1 MTAPLASPSAVTDVR
16 PGLHPLRLARL
27 VDEAVSRCALDLN
40 GAVVLTEAATASYAV
55 TAVIA
60 ARAGA
65 SRVYAMTR
73 STRFGSVDQVR
84 AETLELARLLGV
96 DSRIQVVDEKRRAIV
111 ESADIVT
118 NSGHVRP
125 LDAETIAWMKPTA
138 VIPLMYEAWELRPAD
153 LDLAACRRKGLL
165 VAGTNERHPA
175 VDVFSFLGVLAVRL
189 LHDAGVAVFK
199 NSVLVVSDNDFG
211 PYIERGLSGAGAA
224 VDLVRDA
231 AGGRATAAY
240 DVILVAMTPRP
251 GPVLSESDVRRMA
264 VTWPGAVVA
273 QYFGD
278 LDRSLIASLGL
289 PIWPIEEPRPGHMGI
304 LPAEVGPEPTLRLQ
318 SGGLKVGEV
327 LWRYREHPPAAA
339 REFLDEYIV

>member
-1 MTAPLASPSAVTDVR
+1 MTAGPSAVTDVR

-27 VDEAVSRCALDLN
+27 VDEAVVRCAIDLT

-55 TAVIA
+55 TPVIA

-65 SRVYAMTR
+65 SRVYAVTR

-96 DSRIQVVDEKRRAIV
+96 DNRIQVVDEKRRAIV
-111 ESADIVT
+111 EDADIVT

-125 LDAETIAWMKPTA
+125 LDAEMIAWMKPSA
-138 VIPLMYEAWELRPAD
+138 VIPLMYETWELRPAD
-153 LDLAACRRKGLL
+153 VDLAACRKRGLL

-175 VDVFSFLGVLAVRL
+175 VDVFSFLGILAIRL

-199 NSVLVVSDNDFG
+199 SSVLVVCDNDFG
-211 PYIERGLSGAGAA
+211 PYIERGLSQAGAA

-231 AGGRATAAY
+231 AAGPAGVAY

-251 GPVLSESDVRRMA
+251 GPVLSESDVRRIA
-264 VTWPGAVVA
+264 ATWPDAVVA

-278 LDRSLIASLGL
+278 LDRALVASLGL
-289 PIWPIEEPRPGHMGI
+289 SIWPVEAPRPGHMGI

-318 SGGLKVGEV
+318 SGGLKAGEV

-339 REFLDEYIV
+339 REFIDHYIV

>member
-1 MTAPLASPSAVTDVR
+1 MTAGPSAVTDVR

-27 VDEAVSRCALDLN
+27 VDEAVVRCALDLT

-55 TAVIA
+55 TPVIA

-65 SRVYAMTR
+65 SRVYAVTR

-96 DSRIQVVDEKRRAIV
+96 DNRIQVVDEKRRAIV
-111 ESADIVT
+111 EDADIVT

-125 LDAETIAWMKPTA
+125 LDAEMIAWMKPSA
-138 VIPLMYEAWELRPAD
+138 VIPLMYETWELRPAD
-153 LDLAACRRKGLL
+153 VDLAACRKRGLL

-175 VDVFSFLGVLAVRL
+175 VDVFSFLGVLAIRL

-199 NSVLVVSDNDFG
+199 SSVLVVCDNDFG
-211 PYIERGLSGAGAA
+211 PYIERGLSQAGAA

-231 AGGRATAAY
+231 AGPAGVAY

-251 GPVLSESDVRRMA
+251 GPVLSESDVRRIA
-264 VTWPGAVVA
+264 ATWPDAVVA

-278 LDRSLIASLGL
+278 LDRALVASLGL
-289 PIWPIEEPRPGHMGI
+289 SIWPVEAPRPGHMGI

-318 SGGLKVGEV
+318 SGGLKAGEV

-339 REFLDEYIV
+339 REFIDHYIV

>member
-1 MTAPLASPSAVTDVR
+1 VTDAR

-27 VDEAVSRCALDLN
+27 VDEAVVRCALDLT

-55 TAVIA
+55 TPVIA

-65 SRVYAMTR
+65 SRVYAVTR

-96 DSRIQVVDEKRRAIV
+96 DNRIQVLDEKRRAIV
-111 ESADIVT
+111 EDADIVT

-125 LDAETIAWMKPTA
+125 LDAEMIAWMKPSA
-138 VIPLMYEAWELRPAD
+138 VIPLMYEAWELRTAD
-153 LDLAACRRKGLL
+153 LDLAACREKGIL

-175 VDVFSFLGVLAVRL
+175 IDVFSFLGILAVRL

-199 NSVLVVSDNDFG
+199 SSVLVVCDNDFG
-211 PYIERGLSGAGAA
+211 PYIERGLSQAGAT

-231 AGGRATAAY
+231 AAGPASVAY

-264 VTWPGAVVA
+264 ATWPDAVVA

-278 LDRSLIASLGL
+278 LDRALVAALGL
-289 PIWPIEEPRPGHMGI
+289 SIWPVEAPRPGHMGI

-318 SGGLKVGEV
+318 SGGLKAGEV

-339 REFLDEYIV
+339 REFIDHYIA

>member
-1 MTAPLASPSAVTDVR
+1 MTAASSAVADTR

-27 VDEAVSRCALDLN
+27 VDEAVVRCALDLT

-55 TAVIA
+55 TPVIA

-65 SRVYAMTR
+65 SRVYAVTR

-96 DSRIQVVDEKRRAIV
+96 DNRIQVVDEKRRAIV
-111 ESADIVT
+111 EDADIVT

-125 LDAETIAWMKPTA
+125 LDAEMIAWMKPSA
-138 VIPLMYEAWELRPAD
+138 VIPLMYETWELRPAD
-153 LDLAACRRKGLL
+153 LDLAACREKGLL

-175 VDVFSFLGVLAVRL
+175 IDVFSFLGILAVRL

-199 NSVLVVSDNDFG
+199 SSVLVVCDNDFG
-211 PYIERGLSGAGAA
+211 PYIERGLSQAGAA
-224 VDLVRDA
+224 VDLARAAA
-231 AGGRATAAY
+231 AGQASVAY

-264 VTWPGAVVA
+264 ATWPDAVVA

-278 LDRSLIASLGL
+278 LDRALVASVGL
-289 PIWPIEEPRPGHMGI
+289 SIWPVEAPPPGHMGI

-318 SGGLKVGEV
+318 SGGLKAGEV
-327 LWRYREHPPAAA
+327 LWRYREHPPTAA
-339 REFLDEYIV
+339 REFIDHYIV

>member
-1 MTAPLASPSAVTDVR
+1 MTAPPSVVTDAR

-27 VDEAVSRCALDLN
+27 VDEAVVRCELDLT

-55 TAVIA
+55 TPVIA

-65 SRVYAMTR
+65 SRVYAVTR
-73 STRFGSVDQVR
+73 STRFGSVEQVR

-96 DSRIQVVDEKRRAIV
+96 DNRIQIVDEKRRAIV
-111 ESADIVT
+111 EEADIVT

-125 LDAETIAWMKPTA
+125 LDAETIAWLKPGA
-138 VIPLMYEAWELRPAD
+138 VIPLMYETWELRPAD
-153 LDLAACRRKGLL
+153 LDLAACRRKGIL

-199 NSVLVVSDNDFG
+199 SSVLVVCDNDFG
-211 PYIERGLSGAGAA
+211 PYIERGLSNAGAA
-224 VDLVRDA
+224 VDLVHD
-231 AGGRATAAY
+231 ATAGQANVAY

-251 GPVLSESDVRRMA
+251 EPVLSESDVRRMA
-264 VTWPGAVVA
+264 VAWPDAVVA

-278 LDRSLIASLGL
+278 LDRALIASLGL
-289 PIWPIEEPRPGHMGI
+289 PIWPVEAPRPGHMGI

-318 SGGLKVGEV
+318 SGGLKAGEV
-327 LWRYREHPPAAA
+327 LWRYRENPPAAA
-339 REFLDEYIV
+339 REFIDHYIV

>member
-1 MTAPLASPSAVTDVR
+1 MTAGPSAVTDVR

-27 VDEAVSRCALDLN
+27 VDEAVVRCALDLT

-55 TAVIA
+55 TPVIA

-65 SRVYAMTR
+65 SRVYAVTR
-73 STRFGSVDQVR
+73 STGFGSVDQVK

-96 DSRIQVVDEKRRAIV
+96 DNRIQVVDEKRRAIV
-111 ESADIVT
+111 EDADIVT

-125 LDAETIAWMKPTA
+125 LDAEMIAWMKPSA
-138 VIPLMYEAWELRPAD
+138 VIPLMYETWELRPAD
-153 LDLAACRRKGLL
+153 VDLAACRKRGLL

-175 VDVFSFLGVLAVRL
+175 VDVFSFLGVLAIRL

-199 NSVLVVSDNDFG
+199 SSVLVVCDNDFG
-211 PYIERGLSGAGAA
+211 PYIERGLSQAGAA

-231 AGGRATAAY
+231 AAGSAGVAY

-251 GPVLSESDVRRMA
+251 GPVLSESDVRRIA
-264 VTWPGAVVA
+264 ATWPDAVVA

-278 LDRSLIASLGL
+278 LDRALVASLGL
-289 PIWPIEEPRPGHMGI
+289 SIWPVEAPRPGHMGI

-318 SGGLKVGEV
+318 SGGLKAGEV

-339 REFLDEYIV
+339 REFIDHYIV